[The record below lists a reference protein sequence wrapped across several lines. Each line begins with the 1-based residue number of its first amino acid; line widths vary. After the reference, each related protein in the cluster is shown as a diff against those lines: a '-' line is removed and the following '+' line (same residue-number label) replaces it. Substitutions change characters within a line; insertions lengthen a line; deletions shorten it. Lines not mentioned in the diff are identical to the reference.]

1 MAVRP
6 ITNPS
11 FEDGTITG
19 WTVPVGVTYSVTTA
33 ERTPFGQYTLR
44 FTGSPGLFNAV
55 STTSYPVYPGKKIT
69 ASCNYSQGPASSYKN
84 TGRVVLEWY
93 NSSNVKI
100 SESLGT
106 LIFATGS
113 SGWNQ
118 GTGMVLSSVTAEAPA
133 SSAYV
138 KIGVQVDKNN
148 NDWSSVDN
156 FVWDYEALSDAK
168 ITSPTS
174 AGIYQEGSTIYLR
187 MSYAVPSGMEVTSS
201 KYVVTNT
208 ITAAV
213 LEFPADLTTSPWA
226 VNTSTIPAG
235 SWKIIGQIVLNSG
248 ETVTT
253 DEVNFSVG
261 DPPPIPTREYRASN
275 SATSLILENFSALS
289 AAIPSTAVIT
299 GAELVVDY
307 SLQVL
312 SRSKDKYVDVEASN
326 PDIAFSI
333 IPSGKLDISLLD
345 KNAMSYTKVGSDMS
359 ADITIKRS
367 DFTLDE
373 EGISEGYKWTSFSS
387 NLKFQAIVGSKDLLF
402 GIGTISVQDFIA
414 KSVGLKF
421 TADTS
426 SLPNTVEEGSG
437 CVRFKLDTAKLR
449 VYFDAGS
456 VEYYFAS
463 PDKENILKG
472 TLVAANVLN
481 GDLRNADGSGVL
493 QLSEDL
499 ELMKGASLHIVK
511 DWTIHSQYPPTNA
524 NMVAVVKE
532 DMKYNALPSYALATI
547 NRTRY
552 EFITANFYGDER
564 LNSIYGVNGVGRSF
578 SYNGKDFYKIYTQ
591 PEESKDNPRHLAE
604 HHLHLALGY
613 QEGRVDMSVVGEP
626 YNFDGALGAS
636 SWGIGDGVT
645 GLLKLSGTLLGVFG
659 SNSISGLSGTTVDN
673 FAVQTIS
680 PKMGALEYT
689 VMDMSYPVYANSYGI
704 YTLSQTQQYGDYLG
718 TPLSQDISPW
728 LRPRLI
734 RKSISDHEVS
744 VAWPVRAKNQYR
756 LAFADGHILTMTM
769 NNGQQSAPTFSLQK
783 YFTGNVYDG
792 ISYSQDTIVPAAV
805 SSQLDHGGQERIHI
819 SNKQSIN
826 YEEVVIEGPTIEN
839 RAVEGIKGLEYSFT
853 YQTASD
859 HPPLSYS
866 IVSGDVPSGLVFS
879 SNGVL
884 SGIPA
889 SGGTYVFTVRV
900 TDANGLWDE
909 VVETVT
915 IKKGVVALATSSY
928 LFERS
933 GSTLIETIPA
943 PFAGGSRS
951 LAISSDG
958 MHLAVGSSVDTKL
971 RVGKLKA
978 DKSGYVELPVTGLPS
993 GTVQG
998 VDFSPDGQW
1007 LIAALPGSNQI
1018 RIYKVSAD
1026 EVAFVTTASLNQA
1039 SGPRFSR
1046 DGKWIVCG
1054 CGIDPPTRGIGVM
1067 PFNPVTGLVGSA
1079 VHPPVSGGF
1088 VQSSEY
1094 SEWDPSGKYIAAC
1107 NNGGVAVWRFKDA
1120 SLALLHSQGEP
1131 MPSGGRGVSWSPDGR
1146 YLYTVAAVAVAGN
1159 RIAAYQWNGESLSAP
1174 VYPVDQPISSTISDS
1189 SLSSDGKQL
1198 VIGLGGSNPGQA
1210 LYVYDVSGTELTL
1223 APRPVTTAMNADSV
1237 RWTEVPL

>member
-44 FTGSPGLFNAV
+44 FTGSPGLFNVV

-148 NDWSSVDN
+148 NDWSCVDN

-208 ITAAV
+208 ITADV

-261 DPPPIPTREYRASN
+261 DPPPVPTREYRASN

-312 SRSKDKYVDVEASN
+312 SRSKDKDVDVEASN

-333 IPSGKLDISLLD
+333 ITSGKLDISLLD

-359 ADITIKRS
+359 ADVIIKRS

-426 SLPNTVEEGSG
+426 SLPTTIEEGSG

-456 VEYYFAS
+456 VEYYFTS
-463 PDKENILKG
+463 PDKSSVIKG

-481 GDLRNADGSGVL
+481 GDLRNGDGSGTL
-493 QLSEDL
+493 QLSEEL
-499 ELMKGASLHIVK
+499 EVISGSSYSIGA
-511 DWTIHSQYPPTNA
+511 DWTVHSQYPPTDA
-524 NMVAVVKE
+524 NRIATVEK
-532 DMKYNALPSYALATI
+532 DMSYNALNSYAETFL
-547 NRTRY
+547 NRSRY
-552 EFITANFYGDER
+552 QFITANFYGDER
-564 LNSIYGVNGVGRSF
+564 LNSIYGVNGVGRAF
-578 SYNGKDFYKIYTQ
+578 SYNGRDFYKIYTQ
-591 PEESKDNPRHLAE
+591 PEQEKDRPRHLAE

-613 QEGRVDMSVVGEP
+613 QEGRVDISVVGEP
-626 YNFDGALGAS
+626 YNFAGVSGAS
-636 SWGIGDGVT
+636 SWGVGDGVT
-645 GLLKLSGTLLGVFG
+645 GLLKLSGTILGIFG

-680 PKMGALEYT
+680 PKLGALEYT
-689 VMDMSYPVYANSYGI
+689 VVDMSYPVYANSYGI

-718 TPLSQDISPW
+718 NPLSQDISPW

-734 RKSISDHEVS
+734 RKDISDYEVV
-744 VAWPVRAKNQYR
+744 VAWPVRSKNQYR
-756 LAFADGHILTMTM
+756 LAFADGYVLTMTM
-769 NNGQQSAPTFSLQK
+769 NNGQQSAPTFSHQK
-783 YFTGNVYDG
+783 YFTDA
-792 ISYSQDTIVPAAV
+792 SAIVPSAV
-805 SSQLDHGGQERIHI
+805 SSQLDEGGEERIHLSDSPALDITSQTINGPSI
-819 SNKQSIN
+819 SGNAPDGK
-826 YEEVVIEGPTIEN
+826 EGEVYAGYSYTVTEGTSSNVSVQLLKGQLP
-839 RAVEGIKGLEYSFT
+839 EGITL
-853 YQTASD
+853 
-859 HPPLSYS
+859 
-866 IVSGDVPSGLVFS
+866 
-879 SNGVL
+879 
-884 SGIPA
+884 
-889 SGGTYVFTVRV
+889 
-900 TDANGLWDE
+900 
-909 VVETVT
+909 
-915 IKKGVVALATSSY
+915 
-928 LFERS
+928 S
-933 GSTLIETIPA
+933 GSTLSSTIPTKSGTYSFTLRVTDTYGLWEDAIDTIVITPKELLPPQLSDWKYKQVDASDASNYAGTDVDDSSWAIGTA
-943 PFAGGSRS
+943 PFGGWEAGWGPDEAA
-951 LAISSDG
+951 LGA
-958 MHLAVGSSVDTKL
+958 
-971 RVGKLKA
+971 
-978 DKSGYVELPVTGLPS
+978 PTGLNTAPMFDTRFASTFGTAWQPNTRLWIRRKLTLPAAPS
-993 GTVQG
+993 SGIT
-998 VDFSPDGQW
+998 
-1007 LIAALPGSNQI
+1007 I
-1018 RIYKVSAD
+1018 
-1026 EVAFVTTASLNQA
+1026 VAFIEDHCSFYVNGNLVFTSP
-1039 SGPRFSR
+1039 SE
-1046 DGKWIVCG
+1046 
-1054 CGIDPPTRGIGVM
+1054 
-1067 PFNPVTGLVGSA
+1067 NPAGAGQTFVI
-1079 VHPPVSGGF
+1079 PVSGLTAGDN
-1088 VQSSEY
+1088 VLAMLCDDEAPNPNIS
-1094 SEWDPSGKYIAAC
+1094 
-1107 NNGGVAVWRFKDA
+1107 AV
-1120 SLALLHSQGEP
+1120 
-1131 MPSGGRGVSWSPDGR
+1131 
-1146 YLYTVAAVAVAGN
+1146 Y
-1159 RIAAYQWNGESLSAP
+1159 
-1174 VYPVDQPISSTISDS
+1174 
-1189 SLSSDGKQL
+1189 
-1198 VIGLGGSNPGQA
+1198 
-1210 LYVYDVSGTELTL
+1210 
-1223 APRPVTTAMNADSV
+1223 ADFIIEA
-1237 RWTEVPL
+1237 T

>member
-19 WTVPVGVTYSVTTA
+19 WTVPVGVNYSVTTS

-44 FTGSPGLFNAV
+44 FTGSPGLFNVV

-138 KIGVQVDKNN
+138 KIGAQVDKNN
-148 NDWSSVDN
+148 NDWSCVDN

-208 ITAAV
+208 ITADV

-312 SRSKDKYVDVEASN
+312 SRSKDKDVDVEASN

-345 KNAMSYTKVGSDMS
+345 KNSTSYTKVGSEMS
-359 ADITIKRS
+359 ADIAIKRS

-463 PDKENILKG
+463 PDRSSVIKG

-481 GDLRNADGSGVL
+481 GDLRNGDGSGTL
-493 QLSEDL
+493 QLSEKL
-499 ELMKGASLHIVK
+499 EIISGTSPSVGA
-511 DWTIHSQYPPTNA
+511 DWTVHSQYPPTDA
-524 NMVAVVKE
+524 NRIATVEK
-532 DMKYNALPSYALATI
+532 DISYNALNSYAEVYS
-547 NRTRY
+547 NRSRY
-552 EFITANFYGDER
+552 QFITANFYGDER
-564 LNSIYGVNGVGRSF
+564 LNSIYGVNGVGRAF
-578 SYNGKDFYKIYTQ
+578 SYNGRDFYKIYTQ
-591 PEESKDNPRHLAE
+591 PEAAKDKPRHLAE

-613 QEGRVDMSVVGEP
+613 QEGRVDVSVVGEP
-626 YNFDGALGAS
+626 YNFAGVSGAS
-636 SWGIGDGVT
+636 SWGVGDGVT
-645 GLLKLSGTLLGVFG
+645 GLLKLSGTILGIFG

-689 VMDMSYPVYANSYGI
+689 VVDMGYPVYANSYGI

-718 TPLSQDISPW
+718 NPLSQDISPW
-728 LRPRLI
+728 LRPRLV
-734 RKSISDHEVS
+734 RKDISDKEVVIS
-744 VAWPVRAKNQYR
+744 WPVRSKNQYR
-756 LAFADGHILTMTM
+756 LAFADGHTLTMTM

-783 YFTGNVYDG
+783 YFTSEGAIGTEGKYR
-792 ISYSQDTIVPAAV
+792 YPCIVPAAV
-805 SSQLDHGGQERIHI
+805 SSQLDQGGEERIHI
-819 SNKQSIN
+819 SRTKALDIT
-826 YEEVVIEGPTIEN
+826 EEVFYGPEIHGNAPNTFIGN
-839 RAVEGIKGLEYSFT
+839 NYSFT
-853 YQTASD
+853 YST
-859 HPPLSYS
+859 
-866 IVSGDVPSGLVFS
+866 
-879 SNGVL
+879 SNGTGPLHFSVIGEL
-884 SGIPA
+884 PTGLYLNESTGEISGVA
-889 SGGTYVFTVRV
+889 SSADYKEFIVRV
-900 TDANGLWDE
+900 TDIKGLWAEVHDSIEVGAAIWMLRTSGAADDRLWVSGDALDWSGPYTRGPFVAAAGNACNQLSTGKVVILGGGTNGELISDLSVGDGVVTEHITVPVGVGRIRTFGKVTAAFYDDSGDGANTYWLVHGTTAEWEPIVLPAGRRIRDIARLESGRWWSYQELSFTYGMYYSDEEVPRNWTTSGYNEAATGERVIATDGKLVLMLASGGRIMRCTNGIWATLTPSGPAFYPDARAALNVEGRWIFAGQAAVAGLNLVYSDDNGASFTGVVVPGIDSVECLYEANGL
-909 VVETVT
+909 
-915 IKKGVVALATSSY
+915 
-928 LFERS
+928 
-933 GSTLIETIPA
+933 
-943 PFAGGSRS
+943 
-951 LAISSDG
+951 
-958 MHLAVGSSVDTKL
+958 
-971 RVGKLKA
+971 
-978 DKSGYVELPVTGLPS
+978 
-993 GTVQG
+993 
-998 VDFSPDGQW
+998 
-1007 LIAALPGSNQI
+1007 LIASGRSIVADAG
-1018 RIYKVSAD
+1018 RATVCVSAD
-1026 EVAFVTTASLNQA
+1026 LGATWTRSNHPYVVE
-1039 SGPRFSR
+1039 SG
-1046 DGKWIVCG
+1046 
-1054 CGIDPPTRGIGVM
+1054 
-1067 PFNPVTGLVGSA
+1067 GSA
-1079 VHPPVSGGF
+1079 VAF
-1088 VQSSEY
+1088 
-1094 SEWDPSGKYIAAC
+1094 
-1107 NNGGVAVWRFKDA
+1107 
-1120 SLALLHSQGEP
+1120 
-1131 MPSGGRGVSWSPDGR
+1131 
-1146 YLYTVAAVAVAGN
+1146 
-1159 RIAAYQWNGESLSAP
+1159 
-1174 VYPVDQPISSTISDS
+1174 
-1189 SLSSDGKQL
+1189 
-1198 VIGLGGSNPGQA
+1198 
-1210 LYVYDVSGTELTL
+1210 
-1223 APRPVTTAMNADSV
+1223 PVT
-1237 RWTEVPL
+1237 